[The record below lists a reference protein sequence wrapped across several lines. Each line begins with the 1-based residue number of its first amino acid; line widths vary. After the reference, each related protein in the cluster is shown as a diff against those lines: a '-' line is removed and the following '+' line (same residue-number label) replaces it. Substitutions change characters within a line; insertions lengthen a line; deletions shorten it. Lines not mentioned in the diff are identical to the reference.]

1 MTMSNFTNPSQRAY
15 RYINGNDRLRLLQTH
30 VNEIMRWQKIW
41 QSIVPTGLS
50 EVSRIG
56 QILTD
61 SISIYCDNGAAA
73 AKIRQLTPSISL
85 AFGKHGIINATILV
99 KVRTNAIPQR
109 ERTIHKPDMSTVA
122 IDVIHRLTLDL
133 EEGELRTA
141 LEKLLNKQM
150 VR

>member
-1 MTMSNFTNPSQRAY
+1 MSNFTNPSQRAY
-15 RYINGNDRLRLLQTH
+15 RYIDGNERLRLLKTH
-30 VNEIMRWQKIW
+30 VNEIMRWQNIW
-41 QSIVPTGLS
+41 RGIVPTGLS

-56 QILTD
+56 QILPD

-85 AFGKHGIINATILV
+85 AFAKHGIINATILV

-109 ERTIHKPDMSTVA
+109 EREIHKSDMSAVA
-122 IDVIHRLTLDL
+122 IDEIQRFTLDL

-141 LEKLLNKQM
+141 LEKLISKNHSANK
-150 VR
+150 